1 VERLKPLLP
10 EIEDLFFKESDLDI
24 PPAEIHDWAFACTA
38 LTGTVHDFTY
48 YYNEKYMDKRTSEN
62 RRQCM
67 DMTVRRYHEDLNKLQ
82 EESKK
87 LGI

>member
-1 VERLKPLLP
+1 MPGTSWVQ
-10 EIEDLFFKESDLDI
+10 IEDLFFKESDLDI

-48 YYNEKYMDKRTSEN
+48 YYNEKYMGKRTPEN

-82 EESKK
+82 EESRK